1 MYENNL
7 LNLIER
13 ERRVNMITTK
23 RKQLRAPKR
32 VLFPE
37 LRIQQLNPHLRNP
50 PPLPSLTELLAS
62 NHPQMNPPRRL
73 AEVVGSNHFVLNSF
87 PTR

>member
-13 ERRVNMITTK
+13 ERRVNLITAK
-23 RKQLRAPKR
+23 RRQVRAPR
-32 VLFPE
+32 RILFPE

-50 PPLPSLTELLAS
+50 LPLPSLTELLSSGQAR
-62 NHPQMNPPRRL
+62 QTPPRRL
-73 AEVVGSNHFVLNSF
+73 AEVIGSNHFALNSF